1 MAKQH
6 RQTDAQWCKR
16 IAEQQTSGLSVEAFC
31 RAQGLASSTFFAR
44 RQRLREADR
53 PEFIEVAT
61 EPANDQAV
69 ASAIET
75 DAVPLELVL
84 RGGVIV
90 RVRPG
95 FDAAVLRR
103 VVDAIGGAT

>member
-1 MAKQH
+1 MVKQQ
-6 RQTDAQWCKR
+6 RLTDAQWRKV
-16 IAEQQTSGLSVEAFC
+16 IAEQRDSGLSVEAFC

-53 PEFIEVAT
+53 PKFVEVTA
-61 EPANDQAV
+61 EPANDQTAV
-69 ASAIET
+69 SAHES

-84 RGGVIV
+84 RGGVVV

-95 FDAAVLRR
+95 FDAALLRR
-103 VVDAIGGAT
+103 IVEALS